1 MSAAGSA
8 SVSSASLLT
17 SVSSS
22 ALFPVSSV
30 VSLSEPSPASSAAPL
45 SSAGDSSAEPPVWVP
60 DSSPAELPLESPLT
74 LSSGRTTSSV
84 WLAAL
89 SSTSSAKADTGI
101 NPMTSIATRNN
112 DNTFFNTVCFIPT
125 PPILYFPA
133 LYTGSFKH
141 KVLGLLF
148 HIAVSVQFA
157 ASKPGSS

>member
-8 SVSSASLLT
+8 SVSS
-17 SVSSS
+17 S
-22 ALFPVSSV
+22 AFFPVSPV

-45 SSAGDSSAEPPVWVP
+45 SGARDSSAEPPVWVP
-60 DSSPAELPLESPLT
+60 APSPSELPLASPLVFSSPL

-84 WLAAL
+84 WLAPL

-101 NPMTSIATRNN
+101 RPMTSIATRNN
-112 DNTFFNTVCFIPT
+112 DNTFFNTGCFIPT
-125 PPILYFPA
+125 PPIFLYSLA

-141 KVLGLLF
+141 RVLDLLF
-148 HIAVSVQFA
+148 YITVSVQFA